1 MKYSQQ
7 FANWKRSPP
16 IFKMGVGCLLQI
28 PQMFSYWMS
37 PPYLTS
43 QLMAFTKTLVHSC
56 TMFPRIF
63 IVAYKVNFDINLTI
77 MLLISIW
84 VVGRSRLAIY
94 CPLSQG
100 TSDHCNRECHK
111 WSDIFGYVLYEFIFY
126 TLGIHIFIFLV
137 RFFYIFLYL
146 YQSLHQGISDHS

>member
-7 FANWKRSPP
+7 FANWKRSPQ

-56 TMFPRIF
+56 TMFPRIS

-111 WSDIFGYVLYEFIFY
+111 WSDILYIFFIYLFFIRLEFVSLYF
-126 TLGIHIFIFLV
+126 FM
-137 RFFYIFLYL
+137 FFYIFLYL
-146 YQSLHQGISDHS
+146 